1 MDRIKSIGFLPMLF
15 IKRGDFVE
23 YLAHYDKD
31 KNEKQLLNEHLSSV
45 AELAYHQIPPTVEF
59 DDIDNNVIKYVCY
72 WTGHF
77 HDLGKYS
84 DYFQDYLRSGK
95 DSRLKNHAHISAC
108 YLYNFISNNN
118 NIEKLES
125 QEVLF
130 FLSYLCVR
138 LHHTSIRSENLFSK
152 DVWKELYKLE
162 NHLLSK
168 TDDIYKDMNINDEI
182 SYEKFIEYFDIESL
196 ENDKRNFERIPIK
209 FRNGRI
215 NDSKWYF
222 LLIYIFSVLIDVD
235 KLDSAVIE
243 PKNINHI
250 SKTKVDDY
258 LEQKHGKDKQTDLNN
273 SREEVRQKML
283 SQIKN
288 MDDDEIKE
296 THFYT
301 LTAPTGIGKT
311 LSSFQTVLYLQER
324 ISEVEKYTP
333 RIITAIPFINIIEQN
348 KEEYKNVIGDS
359 GTVVIHHR
367 LSDYSL
373 SEKDREE
380 ISVDRALLET
390 ESWEGDVVLT
400 TFVQLFQSI
409 FSGNNRLLKKINKL
423 AGSIV
428 ILDEAQA
435 VPEKYMP
442 LIGATL
448 QMISKYYGTRFIL
461 MTATQPKLL
470 EFGNELLEMEGIK
483 GIDDDQIVEL
493 LPNYE
498 KYFKDLDR
506 TKLVPLLE
514 NKINN
519 DEFID
524 LFFKRYKEGKS
535 ALIVVNTIKRSI
547 ELFKGMKKEVKNRKL
562 DVPVYYLSTNIV
574 PKRRREVIGEV
585 RSLLEKGKPVIL
597 VSTQTI
603 EAGVDMDFDMGFRD
617 FAPLDSLIQ
626 TAGRINR
633 EGKKGKYYPIYI
645 VQLENDNHYIYNLS
659 NRQSTMELLT
669 EKKEILENEY
679 GLLTE
684 TYYNL
689 ALERGVEDES
699 KEIWEQGIMKL
710 DFDVVE
716 EFQMIDNLG
725 EIADVYVEK
734 DSRASNL
741 ADAYEAILNYEDELD
756 YDFSLIFSKEI
767 ADKIK
772 KKQDIFERK
781 ALLRLVMAKMNDYIV
796 QVRIT
801 RLKNN
806 RPIDFSARGDAM
818 SDLLWVPYSQIK
830 DFYDEETG
838 FKDESGNAFMF

>member
-1 MDRIKSIGFLPMLF
+1 M
-15 IKRGDFVE
+15 E
-23 YLAHYDKD
+23 YLAHYDMD
-31 KNEKQLLNEHLSSV
+31 NNEKQLLNVHLSSV
-45 AELAYHQIPPTVEF
+45 AKLAYYQVPPTVRF
-59 DDIDNNVIKYVCY
+59 DDINNEVIKYICY
-72 WTGHF
+72 WIGQF

-84 DYFQDYLRSGK
+84 DYFQDYLKSNA
-95 DSRLKNHAHISAC
+95 DSRLKYHAHISAC
-108 YLYNFISNNN
+108 YLYNFISNND
-118 NIEKLES
+118 NIETLES

-138 LHHTSIRSENLFSK
+138 FHHTSIRSKNLFSK
-152 DVWKELYKLE
+152 TIWKDLHELE
-162 NHLLSK
+162 EHLLSK
-168 TDDIYKDMNINDEI
+168 TKDIYEDININDKI
-182 SYEKFIEYFDIESL
+182 SYEEFIECFDIRAL
-196 ENDKRNFERIPIK
+196 ENDKRNFEWIPIK

-235 KLDSAVIE
+235 KLDSAMIE
-243 PKNINHI
+243 PKRIKHI
-250 SKTKVDDY
+250 SKINVDKY
-258 LEQKHGKDKQTDLNN
+258 LEQKRGKDKRADLNHN
-273 SREEVRQKML
+273 REEVRQIML
-283 SQIKN
+283 NQIRN
-288 MDDDEIKE
+288 MSDDEIKE

-311 LSSFQTVLYLQER
+311 LSSLQTALYLQER
-324 ISEVEKYTP
+324 IMELEEYTP

-348 KEEYKNVIGDS
+348 KKEYQNVIGDN

-373 SEKDREE
+373 NEKGREG
-380 ISVDRALLET
+380 IPVDTALLET

-470 EFGNELLEMEGIK
+470 EFGNKLLEIEGMK
-483 GIDDDQIVEL
+483 GITDKQIVEL
-493 LPNYE
+493 LPNHK
-498 KYFKDLDR
+498 KYFENLNR
-506 TKLVPLLE
+506 TKLVPILDK
-514 NKINN
+514 KINN

-524 LFFKRYKEGKS
+524 LFFEKYKKDKS

-547 ELFKGMKKEVKNRKL
+547 DLFNRIKKEVKERSL

-574 PKRRREVIGEV
+574 PIERREVIEKV
-585 RSLLEKGKPVIL
+585 TSLLKRGNPVIL

-626 TAGRINR
+626 TAGRVNR
-633 EGKKGKYYPIYI
+633 EGEKGKYFPLYI

-659 NRQSTMELLT
+659 HRQSTMKLLT
-669 EKKEILENEY
+669 EKEEILENEY
-679 GLLTE
+679 GLLAE
-684 TYYNL
+684 NYYNL
-689 ALERGVEDES
+689 ALERGVDDES
-699 KEIWEQGIMKL
+699 KKIWEQGIMKL
-710 DFDVVE
+710 DFDIVE

-725 EIADVYVEK
+725 EVADVYVEK
-734 DSRASNL
+734 DSMASNL
-741 ADAYEAILNYEDELD
+741 ANAYEAILNYEDELN

-767 ADKIK
+767 AYKISR
-772 KKQDIFERK
+772 KQNIFERK
-781 ALLRLVMAKMNDYIV
+781 ALLRLVMAKMNDYII
-796 QVRIT
+796 QIRAT

-806 RPIDFSARGDAM
+806 RPIAFSARRDVN
-818 SDLLWVPYSQIK
+818 SDLLLIPYDQIK

-838 FKDESGNAFMF
+838 FKDASGTAFVI